1 MTDLYRIIHLYRQFP
16 KYDKFTYKKL
26 TEMITPS
33 LNLDQYQIH
42 RIGNEDVGFT
52 NWAYL
57 SDNVEQRFKLIG
69 RLKPNEWNCGDNI
82 CITQI
87 LSPQFHS
94 LGFKL
99 IGRLKP
105 NEWNCGDNIWVMQIV
120 AKSNVKEIMKWVK
133 DYFRDK
139 IEVNESVKWIRANN
153 DFQIYRRSEKYK
165 REFHI

>member
-1 MTDLYRIIHLYRQFP
+1 MNDLYRIIHLYRQFP
-16 KYDKFTYKKL
+16 KYDKFTYKQL

-33 LNLDQYQIH
+33 INLDQYQIH
-42 RIGNEDVGFT
+42 RIGSEDVGFT

-69 RLKPNEWNCGDNI
+69 K
-82 CITQI
+82 
-87 LSPQFHS
+87 
-94 LGFKL
+94 
-99 IGRLKP
+99 LKP
-105 NEWNCGDNIWVMQIV
+105 NEWNCGDNIWVMQVV
-120 AKSNVKEIMKWVK
+120 AKSNAKEIMKWVK

-139 IEVNESVKWIRANN
+139 IEVNESVKWIRADK

>member
-1 MTDLYRIIHLYRQFP
+1 MNDLYRIIHLYRQFP
-16 KYDKFTYKKL
+16 KYDKFTYKQL

-42 RIGNEDVGFT
+42 RIGNQDVGFT

-82 CITQI
+82 
-87 LSPQFHS
+87 
-94 LGFKL
+94 
-99 IGRLKP
+99 
-105 NEWNCGDNIWVMQIV
+105 WVMQVI
-120 AKSNVKEIMKWVK
+120 AKSHVKEIMKWVK

>member
-1 MTDLYRIIHLYRQFP
+1 MNDLYRIVHLYRQFP
-16 KYDKFTYKKL
+16 KYDKFTYKQL
-26 TEMITPS
+26 TEMIYPS
-33 LNLDQYQIH
+33 INLDQYQIH

-52 NWAYL
+52 NWAFL

-69 RLKPNEWNCGDNI
+69 K
-82 CITQI
+82 
-87 LSPQFHS
+87 
-94 LGFKL
+94 
-99 IGRLKP
+99 LKP

-120 AKSNVKEIMKWVK
+120 AKSHVKEIMKWVK
-133 DYFRDK
+133 EYFRDK

>member
-1 MTDLYRIIHLYRQFP
+1 MNDLYRIIHLYRQF
-16 KYDKFTYKKL
+16 KQYDKFTYKQL

-33 LNLDQYQIH
+33 VNLDQYQIH
-42 RIGNEDVGFT
+42 RIGSEDVGFT

-69 RLKPNEWNCGDNI
+69 K
-82 CITQI
+82 
-87 LSPQFHS
+87 
-94 LGFKL
+94 
-99 IGRLKP
+99 LKP
-105 NEWNCGDNIWVMQIV
+105 NEWNCGDNIWVMQVV
-120 AKSNVKEIMKWVK
+120 AKSNAKEIMKWVK

-139 IEVNESVKWIRANN
+139 IEVNESVKWIRADK

>member
-1 MTDLYRIIHLYRQFP
+1 MNDIYRIVHLYRQFP
-16 KYDKFTYKKL
+16 KYDKFTYKQL

-33 LNLDQYQIH
+33 VNLDQYQIH

-52 NWAYL
+52 NWAFL

-69 RLKPNEWNCGDNI
+69 K
-82 CITQI
+82 
-87 LSPQFHS
+87 
-94 LGFKL
+94 
-99 IGRLKP
+99 LKP
-105 NEWNCGDNIWVMQIV
+105 NEWNCGDNIWVMQVV

-139 IEVNESVKWIRANN
+139 IEVNESVKWIRADK

>member
-1 MTDLYRIIHLYRQFP
+1 MNDIYRIVHLYRQFP
-16 KYDKFTYKKL
+16 KYDKFTYRQL

-33 LNLDQYQIH
+33 VNLDQYQIH
-42 RIGNEDVGFT
+42 RIGSEDVGFT

-69 RLKPNEWNCGDNI
+69 K
-82 CITQI
+82 
-87 LSPQFHS
+87 
-94 LGFKL
+94 
-99 IGRLKP
+99 LKP
-105 NEWNCGDNIWVMQIV
+105 NEWNCGDNIWVMQVV
-120 AKSNVKEIMKWVK
+120 AKSNAKEIMKWVK

-139 IEVNESVKWIRANN
+139 IEVNESVKWIRADK

>member
-1 MTDLYRIIHLYRQFP
+1 MNDLYRIVHLYRQFP
-16 KYDKFTYKKL
+16 KYDKFTYQQL
-26 TEMITPS
+26 TEMIYPS
-33 LNLDQYQIH
+33 INLDQYQIH

-69 RLKPNEWNCGDNI
+69 K
-82 CITQI
+82 
-87 LSPQFHS
+87 
-94 LGFKL
+94 
-99 IGRLKP
+99 LKP
-105 NEWNCGDNIWVMQIV
+105 NEWNCGDNIWVMQVV

-153 DFQIYRRSEKYK
+153 DFQIYRRSEKFK

>member
-1 MTDLYRIIHLYRQFP
+1 MNDLYRIIHLYRQFP

-82 CITQI
+82 
-87 LSPQFHS
+87 
-94 LGFKL
+94 
-99 IGRLKP
+99 
-105 NEWNCGDNIWVMQIV
+105 WVMQIV

>member
-1 MTDLYRIIHLYRQFP
+1 MNDLYRIIHLYRQFP
-16 KYDKFTYKKL
+16 KYDKFTYKQL

-33 LNLDQYQIH
+33 VNLDQYQIH

-52 NWAYL
+52 NWAFL
-57 SDNVEQRFKLIG
+57 SDNVEKRFKLIG
-69 RLKPNEWNCGDNI
+69 K
-82 CITQI
+82 
-87 LSPQFHS
+87 
-94 LGFKL
+94 
-99 IGRLKP
+99 LKP
-105 NEWNCGDNIWVMQIV
+105 NEWNCGDNIWVMQVV

-139 IEVNESVKWIRANN
+139 IEVNESVKWIRADK

>member
-1 MTDLYRIIHLYRQFP
+1 MNDLYRIVHLYRQFP
-16 KYDKFTYKKL
+16 KYDKFTYKQL
-26 TEMITPS
+26 TEMIYPS
-33 LNLDQYQIH
+33 INLDQYQIH

-52 NWAYL
+52 NWAFL

-69 RLKPNEWNCGDNI
+69 K
-82 CITQI
+82 
-87 LSPQFHS
+87 
-94 LGFKL
+94 
-99 IGRLKP
+99 LKP
-105 NEWNCGDNIWVMQIV
+105 NEWNCGDNIWVMQVV
-120 AKSNVKEIMKWVK
+120 AKSHVKEIMKWVK

>member
-82 CITQI
+82 
-87 LSPQFHS
+87 
-94 LGFKL
+94 
-99 IGRLKP
+99 
-105 NEWNCGDNIWVMQIV
+105 WVMQIV

>member
-1 MTDLYRIIHLYRQFP
+1 MNDIYRIVHLYRQFP
-16 KYDKFTYKKL
+16 KYDKFTYQQL

-33 LNLDQYQIH
+33 LNLDQYKIH

-52 NWAYL
+52 NWAFL

-69 RLKPNEWNCGDNI
+69 K
-82 CITQI
+82 
-87 LSPQFHS
+87 
-94 LGFKL
+94 
-99 IGRLKP
+99 LKP
-105 NEWNCGDNIWVMQIV
+105 NEWNCGDNIWVMQVV

-139 IEVNESVKWIRANN
+139 IEVNESVKWIRADK